1 MYNYLGDNYMNKKRI
16 VFLGT
21 PEFAACVL
29 QGLIDAN
36 YNVVAAVSQPDKPV
50 GRKKILMPTP
60 VKEVALK
67 HNIPVYQ
74 PISLRKDFEFLKE
87 LDVDMLITTAY
98 GQILSQ
104 EVLDIAKINNINV
117 HASLLPKLRGG
128 APIHRSI
135 IEGHA
140 KTGVTIMEM
149 VYKMD
154 AGRMYGKKEYAINDE
169 INTTQLFKEL
179 AVVGRDLLLE
189 TLPLL
194 LENKL
199 EGEVQNEEE
208 VTYAFNIKRE
218 EEKINFNNSVKDVHN
233 LIRGLSDV
241 PGAYCVFKEKQFKIY
256 QSKVFSYSNDN
267 VEVGTLKIEGKNRL
281 LVKCSDGY
289 LELLSI
295 QLEGKQRMDVKSFL
309 NGTNK
314 DDLVKEKLC

>member
-1 MYNYLGDNYMNKKRI
+1 
-16 VFLGT
+16 
-21 PEFAACVL
+21 
-29 QGLIDAN
+29 
-36 YNVVAAVSQPDKPV
+36 
-50 GRKKILMPTP
+50 
-60 VKEVALK
+60 
-67 HNIPVYQ
+67 
-74 PISLRKDFEFLKE
+74 
-87 LDVDMLITTAY
+87 MLITTAY
-98 GQILSQ
+98 GQILPQ

-135 IEGHA
+135 IEGHD

-149 VYKMD
+149 VNKMD
-154 AGRMYGKKEYAINDE
+154 AGRMYAKKEYAINNE

-179 AVVGRDLLLE
+179 AVVGKDLLLE

-194 LENKL
+194 LEGKL

-218 EEKINFNNSVKDVHN
+218 EERIDFNKTVQEVHN
-233 LIRGLSDV
+233 LIRGLSEV
-241 PGAYCVFKEKQFKIY
+241 PGAYCIFKDKQFKIY
-256 QSKVFSYSNDN
+256 QARIFNVSNNQD
-267 VEVGTLKIEGKNRL
+267 EVGTLKIEGKNRL

-309 NGTNK
+309 NGMNK
-314 DDLVKEKLC
+314 DDLMKEKLC

>member
-1 MYNYLGDNYMNKKRI
+1 MKNKRI

-29 QGLIDAN
+29 QGLIDNN
-36 YNVVAAVSQPDKPV
+36 YNVVAVVSQPDKPV
-50 GRKKILMPTP
+50 GRKKILTPTP

-67 HNIPVYQ
+67 NNINVYQ

-98 GQILSQ
+98 GQILPQ

-135 IEGHA
+135 IEGHD

-149 VYKMD
+149 VNKMD
-154 AGRMYGKKEYAINDE
+154 AGRMYAKKEYAINNE

-179 AVVGRDLLLE
+179 AVVGKDLLLE

-194 LENKL
+194 LEGKL

-218 EEKINFNNSVKDVHN
+218 EERIDFNKTVQEVHN
-233 LIRGLSDV
+233 LIRGLSEV
-241 PGAYCVFKEKQFKIY
+241 PGAYCIFKDKQFKIY
-256 QSKVFSYSNDN
+256 QARIFNVSNNQD
-267 VEVGTLKIEGKNRL
+267 EVGTLKIEGKNRL

-309 NGTNK
+309 NGMNK

>member
-1 MYNYLGDNYMNKKRI
+1 MYNYLGDNYMREKRI

-29 QGLIDAN
+29 QGLIDNN
-36 YNVVAAVSQPDKPV
+36 YNVVAVVSQPDKPV
-50 GRKKILMPTP
+50 GRKKVLMPTP

-74 PISLRKDFEFLKE
+74 PVSLRKDFEFLKE
-87 LDVDMLITTAY
+87 LDIDMLITTAY
-98 GQILSQ
+98 GQILPQ
-104 EVLDIAKINNINV
+104 AVLDIAKINNINV
-117 HASLLPKLRGG
+117 HASLLPLLRGG

-135 IEGHA
+135 IEGHK

-149 VYKMD
+149 IYKMD
-154 AGRMYGKKEYAINDE
+154 AGRMYAKKEFEINDE

-179 AVVGRDLLLE
+179 AIVGRDLLLE

-194 LENKL
+194 LNRQL
-199 EGEVQNEEE
+199 EGEVQNEDE

-218 EEKINFNNSVKDVHN
+218 EEKIDFNKPVVEVHN
-233 LIRGLSDV
+233 LIRGLAEV
-241 PGAYCVFKEKQFKIY
+241 PGAYCVFKDKQFKIY
-256 QSKVFSYSNDN
+256 QAKVFNK
-267 VEVGTLKIEGKNRL
+267 VENQDSIGTLKIEGKNRL

-309 NGTNK
+309 NGINK

>member
-36 YNVVAAVSQPDKPV
+36 YNIVAVVSQPDKPV

-67 HNIPVYQ
+67 HNIDVYQ
-74 PISLRKDFEFLKE
+74 PVSLRKDYEFLKN
-87 LDVDMLITTAY
+87 LDIDMLITTAY
-98 GQILSQ
+98 GQILPQ
-104 EVLDIAKINNINV
+104 AVLDLAKINNINV
-117 HASLLPKLRGG
+117 HASLLPLLRGG

-135 IEGHA
+135 IEGH
-140 KTGVTIMEM
+140 KQTGVTIMEM
-149 VYKMD
+149 VDKMD
-154 AGRMYGKKEYAINDE
+154 AGRMYAKATYPINEE

-194 LENKL
+194 LEEKL

-218 EEKINFNNSVKDVHN
+218 EEKIDFNKSVTDVHN
-233 LIRGLSDV
+233 LIRGLADI
-241 PGAYCVFKEKQFKIY
+241 PGAYCVYKEKQFKIY
-256 QSKVFSYSNDN
+256 QSKVFALKEDN
-267 VEVGTLKIEGKNRL
+267 AEVGSLKIEGKNRL
-281 LVKCSDGY
+281 LVKCKDGY

-309 NGTNK
+309 NGINK

>member
-1 MYNYLGDNYMNKKRI
+1 MYNYLGDNYMSKKRI

-29 QGLIDAN
+29 QGLIDAD
-36 YNVVAAVSQPDKPV
+36 YNVVAVVSQPDKPV

-135 IEGHA
+135 IEGHQ

-199 EGEVQNEEE
+199 EGEVQNEQE

-218 EEKINFNNSVKDVHN
+218 EERIDFNNSVKDVHN

-241 PGAYCVFKEKQFKIY
+241 PGAYCIFKEKQFKIY

-281 LVKCSDGY
+281 LVKCRDGY

-309 NGTNK
+309 NGINK

>member
-1 MYNYLGDNYMNKKRI
+1 MKNKRI

-29 QGLIDAN
+29 QGLIDNN
-36 YNVVAAVSQPDKPV
+36 YNVVAVVSQPDKPV
-50 GRKKILMPTP
+50 GRKKILTPTP

-67 HNIPVYQ
+67 NNINVYQ
-74 PISLRKDFEFLKE
+74 PVSLRKDFEFLKE

-98 GQILSQ
+98 GQILPQ

-135 IEGHA
+135 IEGHD

-149 VYKMD
+149 VNKMD
-154 AGRMYGKKEYAINDE
+154 AGRMYAKKEYAINNE

-179 AVVGRDLLLE
+179 AVVGKDLLLE

-194 LENKL
+194 LEGKL

-218 EEKINFNNSVKDVHN
+218 EERIDFNKTVQEVHN
-233 LIRGLSDV
+233 LIRGLSEV
-241 PGAYCVFKEKQFKIY
+241 PGAYCIFKDKQFKIY
-256 QSKVFSYSNDN
+256 QARIFNASNNQD
-267 VEVGTLKIEGKNRL
+267 EVGTLKIEGKNRL

-309 NGTNK
+309 NGMNK